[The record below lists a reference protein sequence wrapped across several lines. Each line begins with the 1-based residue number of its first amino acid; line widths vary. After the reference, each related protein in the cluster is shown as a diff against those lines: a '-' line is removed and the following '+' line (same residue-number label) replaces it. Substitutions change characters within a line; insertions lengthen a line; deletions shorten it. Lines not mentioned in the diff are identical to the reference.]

1 MSLEEEQRKVQIE
14 EALAWLRRE
23 LAEMQL
29 QDQQLLEKLLQLHT
43 ALRELKV
50 ESADWESSDPSRD
63 GFASRA
69 RSSSEDMG
77 GPVSPRRSSKV
88 RRGRRNSLP

>member
-1 MSLEEEQRKVQIE
+1 MPLESEQKVQME
-14 EALAWLRRE
+14 QSLAWLRRE

-63 GFASRA
+63 GFGSRA

-77 GPVSPRRSSKV
+77 TPVPPRRSYKV
-88 RRGRRNSLP
+88 RRDRRNSLP